1 MMISNLLAGGRRER
15 EGVSAEMCLSRAT
28 VRDCLGR
35 VDFAG
40 GGPPLPPPLPPACCT
55 FWLRLME
62 WNYTR
67 GGKGNSVGPES
78 EQSQIHLYRVIGIP
92 HLDWQQRYLLPIP
105 LHSVVD
111 PALPCTSP
119 ISFMPLDQFT
129 FEFLQFCTIEKSECK
144 ERIRVYPAGAE
155 YRPAG
160 VVGLL
165 QTPRPSPL

>member
-1 MMISNLLAGGRRER
+1 MMICWLGVGER
-15 EGVSAEMCLSRAT
+15 EGGSQRRNVLEPCNCQRLSGSCWLCWWWASPAS
-28 VRDCLGR
+28 L
-35 VDFAG
+35 
-40 GGPPLPPPLPPACCT
+40 PPLPPASCT
-55 FWLRLME
+55 FWLRLMK

-78 EQSQIHLYRVIGIP
+78 EQSQIHLYLVIGIP
-92 HLDWQQRYLLPIP
+92 HLDRHQRYLLPIP

-129 FEFLQFCTIEKSECK
+129 FESLQFCTIEKSECK

>member
-1 MMISNLLAGGRRER
+1 MHRWWFWICWLGVGERGRESAQKCAWAVQLSEIVWVVLTLLVVG
-15 EGVSAEMCLSRAT
+15 L
-28 VRDCLGR
+28 
-35 VDFAG
+35 
-40 GGPPLPPPLPPACCT
+40 PPLPPACCT

-78 EQSQIHLYRVIGIP
+78 EQSQIYLYRVIGIP

-165 QTPRPSPL
+165 QTPRPFPL